1 MERGG
6 KGGKKKEKDGKKRKE
21 KRRGV
26 RSSNFSLEFA
36 VIGLS
41 VLVGVRS
48 KVGPRNETYAWVP
61 KSVGFVKLREV
72 GVFLQL
78 DFILGLRVI
87 QIALD
92 VGARNGCA
100 VQSRNIGIERWNFQ
114 DCLRQSRAGFL
125 GLFWTIQ
132 KLNFWDYFGQFGTEF
147 WDYFQTVQN

>member
-6 KGGKKKEKDGKKRKE
+6 KEGKKKEKDGKKRKE

-26 RSSNFSLEFA
+26 RSSNFSLEFV

-41 VLVGVRS
+41 VLVGARS
-48 KVGPRNETYAWVP
+48 KVGPRNESYAWVP

-78 DFILGLRVI
+78 DFILGLRAI

-92 VGARNGCA
+92 VGAGNDCA
-100 VQSRNIGIERWNFQ
+100 IQSRNFGTKCWNFQ
-114 DCLRQSRAGFL
+114 DCLGQSGAGFL

-132 KLNFWDYFGQFGTEF
+132 KLHFQDCFGQSGIEF
-147 WDYFQTVQN
+147 WDCLRTVRN